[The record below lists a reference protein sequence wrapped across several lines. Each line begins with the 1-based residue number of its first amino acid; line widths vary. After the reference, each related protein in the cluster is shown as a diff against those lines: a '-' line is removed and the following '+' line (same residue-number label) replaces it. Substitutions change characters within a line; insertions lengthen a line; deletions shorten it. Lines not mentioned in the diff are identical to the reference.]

1 MLSRA
6 SGDSMG
12 NITAFFSFPQSLSV
26 SQSQSFD
33 GFDPD
38 SDSDPDMETR

>member
-1 MLSRA
+1 MLSRT

-12 NITAFFSFPQSLSV
+12 DMAAFFSFPQSLSV
-26 SQSQSFD
+26 SVSQSFD

-38 SDSDPDMETR
+38 YDYDQD